1 MRARDIALIGFRLL
15 ALWFAV
21 SAIQALVE
29 LLLSWKSFHAQM
41 SSSMAGSS
49 NPLTEGQLFLLT
61 TSAMVGRTVVGIG
74 LWWSAPHLARLSFP
88 DSSAPRVSQSSRS
101 DLFHAAS
108 FLVGVWLLG
117 ASVPGLVFFAVDV
130 FRNGLARWQEGTGLA
145 DVGRFLATAALGF
158 AFVRGGW
165 LVRWALKTDRVGLGA
180 GAEDGVEQG
189 HEAVEAQGRKPGDPG
204 DLH

>member
-1 MRARDIALIGFRLL
+1 MTPSALFHQIRDTT
-15 ALWFAV
+15 
-21 SAIQALVE
+21 IQALVE
-29 LLLSWKSFHAQM
+29 LLLSWKSFHAQVT
-41 SSSMAGSS
+41 SSMAGVS

-61 TSAMVGRTVVGIG
+61 TSAMVGRSVIGIG

-88 DSSAPRVSQSSRS
+88 DSSGPTVSQPSRS

-130 FRNGLARWQEGTGLA
+130 FRNGLARWLEGTGLA
-145 DVGRFLATAALGF
+145 DVARFLTTAALGL

-165 LVRWALKTDRVGLGA
+165 LVRWALETDRFGPGA
-180 GAEDGVEQG
+180 GAGDGVEQG
-189 HEAVEAQGRKPGDPG
+189 HEAVEARERKSGDSG
-204 DLH
+204 ELH